1 MNLGGSAEQNKYV
14 ESGGIP
20 VCHVKSMVLSKSYG
34 DHKSI
39 GAQQSK
45 LATAAGSIANWSF
58 LSSEDVRWRKEGKDN
73 N

>member
-14 ESGGIP
+14 KSDSIP
-20 VCHVKSMVLSKSYG
+20 VRHVKSTVLSKSYG
-34 DHKSI
+34 EHKSI

-45 LATAAGSIANWSF
+45 LVTAAGCVLNQSF
-58 LSSEDVRWRKEGKDN
+58 LSRKDARQRKEGKDN